1 MTKTASSA
9 KELIALA
16 RDTFS
21 RLEKHATTRTSCEH
35 LNLALADLESVI
47 TDGMMPDSYC
57 GWLKLEVSCRRH
69 HGRIKAVLYFETDEN
84 FMLSEY
90 FESKDHNTKKRSGSI
105 DHVVISDYTDTEDA
119 TFDHDSI
126 QSWLELLNSIL
137 NGEDVK
143 LYTDLDVY
151 EHPEALEYIESAW
164 DQLMIDQQR
173 EKIERVFSLFESL
186 VPAFQKRCDMLKASE
201 MIKTARSIIAGDEHY
216 FENYWPDT
224 IYLES
229 DETNTRAGFRIGF
242 DGISLYISDLP
253 TSEGK
258 MSCATTLGMKDGFDE
273 TGYQKWLTTAESIIS
288 HEDLKVWC
296 SIF

>member
-1 MTKTASSA
+1 MAKKGSRK

-21 RLEKHATTRTSCEH
+21 RLEKHATTRTTCEH
-35 LNLALADLESVI
+35 LDVALADLESVI
-47 TDGMMPDSYC
+47 TDGKMPDNYC

-69 HGRIKAVLYFETDEN
+69 HGRIKAVLYFETDEK
-84 FMLSEY
+84 FMLREH
-90 FESKDHNTKKRSGSI
+90 FESKDYNTKKRSGSI
-105 DHVVISDYTDTEDA
+105 DLVVISNYKKTKNA
-119 TFDHDSI
+119 TFDHDSV
-126 QSWLELLNSIL
+126 QSWLELLNSVS
-137 NGEDVK
+137 NGEDVE
-143 LYTDLDVY
+143 LYTDLDVN
-151 EHPEALEYIESAW
+151 EHPEALEYIKSAW

-173 EKIERVFSLFESL
+173 EKIERVFSLFKSL
-186 VPAFQKRCDMLKASE
+186 VPAFQKRCDMLKATE
-201 MIKTARSIIAGDEHY
+201 MIETARSIIAGDEHY
-216 FENYWPDT
+216 FENLWPYT

-229 DETNTRAGFRIGF
+229 DETNTRAGFLIGF